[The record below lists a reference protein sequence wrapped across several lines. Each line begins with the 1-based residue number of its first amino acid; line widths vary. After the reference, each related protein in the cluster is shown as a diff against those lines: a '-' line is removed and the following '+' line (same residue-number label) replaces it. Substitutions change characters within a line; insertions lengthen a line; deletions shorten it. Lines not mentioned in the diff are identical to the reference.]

1 MKIMEVPFIL
11 PSSILARIKVSYD
24 AFGASSQKLA
34 DYILSQGPNCAS
46 QSIKDL
52 AKSAG
57 VSTATVSRFSTQ
69 LGFQSFSQ
77 FRWALS
83 SDNGSMSQQKERE
96 VNSDDSPKVVAD
108 KLLSSNLETLNE
120 TFSLLTNEQLESAA
134 NLMNNSQHLGFF
146 GLGSSN
152 IVALDCYHKFLRTPL
167 HVFHSED
174 YHIQIMTASKMTKDD
189 VAILISHTGNDS
201 DILYIANI
209 LKQRHVPMI
218 TITSF
223 AKSSLESYGT
233 VSFNS
238 ISSDHRYRTEALL
251 SVTSQ
256 IAITDTLYMLVDQH
270 YEKESAKIVDT
281 INDGLA
287 DRHLG

>member
-1 MKIMEVPFIL
+1 M
-11 PSSILARIKVSYD
+11 PSSIFARIKISYD
-24 AFGASSQKLA
+24 AFGSSSQRLA
-34 DYILSQGPNCAS
+34 DYILSKGANCARLN
-46 QSIKDL
+46 IKGL
-52 AKSAG
+52 AKAAG

-69 LGFQSFSQ
+69 LGFHSFSQ
-77 FRWALS
+77 FKWALS
-83 SDNGSMSQQKERE
+83 NDQGSILKQKERE
-96 VNSDDSPKVVAD
+96 VNPDDSPKVVAD

-120 TFSLLTNEQLESAA
+120 TFSLMTNEQLKIAA
-134 NLMNNSQHLGFF
+134 DLMNNSHLLAFF

-152 IVALDCYHKFLRTPL
+152 IVALDCFHKFLRTPL

-174 YHIQIMTASKMTKDD
+174 YHIQIMSASKMTKND

-223 AKSSLESYGT
+223 VKSPLENYGT
-233 VSFNS
+233 VRFNS
-238 ISSDHRYRTEALL
+238 ISADHRYRTEALL

-256 IAITDTLYMLVDQH
+256 IAITDTLYMLVDQR
-270 YEKESAKIVDT
+270 YANKSAKIVNT
-281 INDGLA
+281 INNGLA
-287 DRHLG
+287 NRHLG